1 MAERIRRDGIDILV
15 DLTGHTADNLLKL
28 FAVKPAPLQI
38 TYMGYCNTTGVR
50 AIDYILS
57 DHLID
62 PAGQDEL
69 YSEKLLRLPRS
80 ICCDTPPDYAPAV
93 KTGAATRG
101 ATVTFGCFNNLTK
114 FNAEVVA
121 LWSKI
126 HGAAGDARLVLKCK
140 QLGDDAMRQ
149 RVGDVFCTQGIA
161 AERLD
166 LRGQSAHADLLA
178 QYNDIDIALAPLP
191 FAGMTTT
198 CEALW
203 MGVPV
208 VTLAG
213 GSRGGVIILSAVGLE
228 EFIAE
233 TADAYLEIAARLAA
247 DKARMAE
254 LKASIRGRMA
264 ASDLCDTEAMARAV
278 EDAYRTIWRNWC
290 AGG

>member
-1 MAERIRRDGIDILV
+1 AALHRDASGG
-15 DLTGHTADNLLKL
+15 LTGHTADNRLKL
-28 FAVKPAPLQI
+28 FAAKPAPLQI

-62 PAGQDEL
+62 PAGQDEF

-80 ICCDTPPDYAPAV
+80 ICCYTSPDYAPAV
-93 KTGAATRG
+93 KTGAATPG

-126 HGAAGDARLVLKCK
+126 LGAAGDARLVLKCK

-149 RVGDVFCTQGIA
+149 RVGDMFRTQGIA

-166 LRGQSAHADLLA
+166 LRGQSAHPDLLA
-178 QYNDIDIALAPLP
+178 QYNDIDIALDPLP

-213 GSRGGVIILSAVGLE
+213 GSRAGRVGVSILSAVGLE

-233 TADAYLEIAARLAA
+233 TADAYVEIAARLAA